1 MKRSQWLVPLVTLTF
16 LLVACEV
23 SLTLARVSTFIFPK
37 PTLIVKALVENWG
50 WIVANLQVTA
60 MEAVVGFALSIV
72 LGITLSTVCLFV
84 PQAENLV
91 VPFAIAIRNVPFV
104 ALAPILF
111 MTMGY
116 GPWPKIIIVMI
127 VSFFPIMTN
136 LTAGF
141 ASAEVAQKERFFVWR
156 ATRWQMFVK
165 LQLPSAIPYFVAG
178 LEIAVSNIII
188 AAIVGELMG
197 TTKGLGLVIIMAVS
211 QYRFPLLMAT
221 VVVTTALSIVTTWLL
236 RQAMRIAFSPWN

>member
-1 MKRSQWLVPLVTLTF
+1 MKKRWIVPLATAIVGICVFEF
-16 LLVACEV
+16 LLTV
-23 SLTLARVSTFIFPK
+23 TNVSTFVFPK
-37 PTLIVKALVENWG
+37 PSLIVKALMENWS
-50 WIVANLQVTA
+50 WIISNLQVTA
-60 MEAVVGFALSIV
+60 MEAVIGFALSVI
-72 LGITLSTVCLFV
+72 LGVTLSTVCLFL
-84 PQAENLV
+84 PQMGNVV

-116 GPWPKIIIVMI
+116 GPGPKIVIVMI

-141 ASAEVAQKERFFVWR
+141 ASAMSSQWERFFVWR
-156 ATRWQMFVK
+156 ATRWQLFKK
-165 LQLPSAIPYFVAG
+165 LQLPSAVPYFVAG

-197 TTKGLGLVIIMAVS
+197 TTKGLGLVIVMAVS

-221 VVVTTALSIVTTWLL
+221 VVVTTMLSIVTTWLL
-236 RQAMRIAFSPWN
+236 RQAMHIAFSSWIN